1 MKNVI
6 DQLVAEMDEET
17 RRLGSDEILYL
28 VGHPVSRYMKGAAGR
43 AKKLG
48 LLTMFVR
55 PAVRIKGFCV
65 YDTET
70 TEGPYNV
77 RPLHDLDAIST
88 PEMSCTAEALALLL
102 CQQYGLLRGKHICI
116 VGRGHAVQGLAEFL
130 LMNDCTV
137 TLCHSKTEDLLRAS
151 YGSDVLVLAAPIP
164 AGVPVGVVGMDL
176 VLDVSGARGPVAD
189 YIREEGSTY
198 VSAQDIGRLNIS
210 VLLNRFVKRSKEA

>member
-17 RRLGSDEILYL
+17 RRLGSKETLYL
-28 VGHPVSRYMKGAAGR
+28 VGDPGSRYLRGVAGR

-48 LLTMFVR
+48 LRAELILPDV
-55 PAVRIKGFCV
+55 VVSGFCV

-70 TEGPYNV
+70 TKGFHHIA
-77 RPLHDLDAIST
+77 PLHDLDAINT
-88 PEMSCTAEALALLL
+88 ADMSCTSEAIALLL
-102 CQQYGLLRGKHICI
+102 CQQYGLLSGKHICI

-130 LMNDCTV
+130 LMNDSTI
-137 TLCHSKTEDLLRAS
+137 TLCHSKTENLLRAS
-151 YGSDVLVLAAPIP
+151 YGSDILVLAAPIP